1 MDMKGWKWEVIVG
14 RRRAGEWMLGGSGQA
29 FQEQWGMWVKAEAL
43 QTCWQWSW
51 VIGGAGDRRPTHPA
65 QWSGVLESG
74 LPPHWVL
81 L

>member
-1 MDMKGWKWEVIVG
+1 MDMKGWKWEVIVD

-51 VIGGAGDRRPTHPA
+51 VSGNASGPNVSLLPHPK
-65 QWSGVLESG
+65 
-74 LPPHWVL
+74 
-81 L
+81 